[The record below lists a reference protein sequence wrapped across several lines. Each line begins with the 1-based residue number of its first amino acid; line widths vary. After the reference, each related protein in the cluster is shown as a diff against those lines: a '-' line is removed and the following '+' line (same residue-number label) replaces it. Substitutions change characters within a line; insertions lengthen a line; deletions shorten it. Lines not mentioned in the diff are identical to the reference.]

1 MFAEN
6 GFLVILPDYFRG
18 DVFPESLR
26 DQGEFMCKH
35 TKWENLRVHLEEIV
49 IPFARLNGAAKFGTV
64 GTCWGGYNM
73 IRLSGNF
80 AKNKRSF
87 QNYFI
92 SKGIQTVNLVSAFM
106 QVIFQ

>member
-35 TKWENLRVHLEEIV
+35 TKWENLRVDLEEIV

-73 IRLSGNF
+73 IRLSG
-80 AKNKRSF
+80 KVVKMSRSF
-87 QNYFI
+87 KITLFLRT
-92 SKGIQTVNLVSAFM
+92 SKL
-106 QVIFQ
+106 